1 MINKPARLLGSIL
14 LCLLTGFLG
23 SFATFQNIPTWYATL
38 NQPSFTPPD
47 WIFGPVWTALY
58 IMMGVALYLVSLKKG
73 PEARRAVIFFIA
85 HLAVNAAWSFV
96 FFGFHQIG
104 AALAVIVL
112 LWVMIAVSMGLF
124 WKLDKRAA
132 YLLLPYLAWVSFA
145 TVLNATFFSLN

>member
-14 LCLLTGFLG
+14 LCLLPGLLG
-23 SFATFQNIPTWYATL
+23 SLATVQNIPTWYATV
-38 NQPSFTPPD
+38 NQPSFAPPD

-58 IMMGVALYLVSLKKG
+58 FMMGVALYFVSLKKG
-73 PEARRAVIFFIA
+73 PQARRAVIFFIV
-85 HLAVNAAWSFV
+85 HLVVNAAWSFV

-112 LWVMIAVSMGLF
+112 LWGMIAVSMSLF

-132 YLLLPYLAWVSFA
+132 YLLVPYLTWVSFA
-145 TVLNATFFSLN
+145 MVLNAAFVSLN